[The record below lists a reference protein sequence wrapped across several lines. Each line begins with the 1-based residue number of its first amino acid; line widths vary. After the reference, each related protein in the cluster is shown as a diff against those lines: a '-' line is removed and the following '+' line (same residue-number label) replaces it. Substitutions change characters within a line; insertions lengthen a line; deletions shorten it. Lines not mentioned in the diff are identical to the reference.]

1 MALTSNFHFSEEKRH
16 QTVGNSVRD
25 RTSQARPLKRIV
37 FHFLLKNSE
46 RNLKHGHAGGWSDED
61 EAFEHRELVHLS
73 FRVSWVIVEDE
84 GLRERLY

>member
-1 MALTSNFHFSEEKRH
+1 MEGVHRSITTLLNPPRKMALTSNFHFSEEKRH

-46 RNLKHGHAGGWSDED
+46 RNLKHGHAGG
-61 EAFEHRELVHLS
+61 
-73 FRVSWVIVEDE
+73 
-84 GLRERLY
+84 